1 MCAGDLVRGSA
12 AQQLVEPEG
21 LGERPGLK
29 WTAGGLVRRIAV
41 ADLGQVVEAGEL
53 GAGEQR
59 IEEAGT
65 GLAAGGGGGA
75 ADADPGLDERAG
87 EPGPDRAVVVA
98 AVALGS
104 AAGVAAAVARVG
116 GVERARAGRGPQ
128 HALDGVDHRAGTLAV
143 DHGA

>member
-59 IEEAGT
+59 IEEAGA
-65 GLAAGGGGGA
+65 GLAAGVGGA
-75 ADADPGLDERAG
+75 AVDADPGLDERAG

-98 AVALGS
+98 AVALGG
-104 AAGVAAAVARVG
+104 ATQVVGAVARIG
-116 GVERARAGRGPQ
+116 GGERAWAGAGP
-128 HALDGVDHRAGTLAV
+128 
-143 DHGA
+143 